1 MKRSFKKIAFFSL
14 ACVLCGSL
22 LMSCA
27 DSVETDTTPE
37 TSEDTNPSELSSYP
51 SAELVDGAIY
61 RISSVDQETF
71 KKQSLT
77 VQNFG
82 TSDNEFVKLDMYGKN
97 LSQMWRA
104 HKNDDGTYSFE
115 NMANRFYLS
124 IKNPSNYK
132 KEKKLSVCKDGTND
146 EAKKWKIYSTD
157 DSLENC
163 VMENVH
169 SSLCVTPVAARDT
182 VYAEQKTYAGE
193 DYQRWSF
200 KKVSDG
206 NGEYP
211 YVLALTGDYE
221 GSASCPEIFY
231 YDGVY
236 YNYNMTGPITLKT
249 STDLI
254 HWTLHPDKY
263 ALKNGRPAWLED
275 ITGDPSKPIWAPG
288 VYQMGGRY
296 YLYYC
301 TSSSGTRNSAI
312 AVAVSDDPSKNE
324 WTDLGLVIRSYHS
337 DTYVDG
343 VLHSATN
350 FNAID
355 PNVIID
361 DNGVPYLVY
370 GSYWDGIF
378 MRQLDPNTG
387 KFDETNTNVY
397 HLAKGQSDMEAPYV
411 VKHGDYYYLFV
422 ARGGLKKGTYYWA
435 VGRSENVTG
444 PYVDKDGK
452 SMLSGNGG
460 TRLTE
465 WKEGIEGV
473 GHAQCFFGPDGQ
485 TYMVSESWSY
495 RDDDKNSP
503 VTLSI
508 STIVWTED
516 GWPVTALDKNVLK
529 ALGE

>member
-1 MKRSFKKIAFFSL
+1 MKKPFRKIAFFSL
-14 ACVLCGSL
+14 ACLLCGS
-22 LMSCA
+22 MIVSCA
-27 DSVETDTTPE
+27 DAQNTDTTAA
-37 TSEDTNPSELSSYP
+37 DTTVDTTPTELSSYP
-51 SAELVDGAIY
+51 SFELQDGAIY
-61 RISSVDQETF
+61 RVSVVDSESF
-71 KKQSLT
+71 NKQSLT
-77 VQNFG
+77 VENFG
-82 TSDNEFVKLDMYGKN
+82 TSDNALVKLDLYEKS

-104 HKNDDGTYSFE
+104 HKNEDGTYSFE

-124 IKNPSNYK
+124 IRNPDNYK

-146 EAKKWKIYSTD
+146 VSKNWKVYAVDAETG
-157 DSLENC
+157 NC
-163 VMENVH
+163 AIENVYT
-169 SSLCVTPVAARDT
+169 SLCATVVKSRDT
-182 VYAEQKTYAGE
+182 AYAEQKSYSGE
-193 DYQRWSF
+193 NVQLWNF
-200 KKVSDG
+200 KKVSEG

-211 YVLALTGDYE
+211 YVLALTGDYQ
-221 GSASCPEIFY
+221 GSASCPEILY

-254 HWTLHPDKY
+254 NWTIHPDKY
-263 ALKNGRPAWLED
+263 AFKNGRPAWLEA

-288 VYQMGGRY
+288 AYKIGDKY

-301 TSSSGTRNSAI
+301 TSSSGSQNSAI
-312 AVAVSDDPSKNE
+312 GVAVTDDPSTNN
-324 WTDLGLVIRSYHS
+324 WTDLGMVIRSYHNES
-337 DTYVDG
+337 
-343 VLHSATN
+343 N

-370 GSYWDGIF
+370 GSYWEGIF

-387 KFDETNTNVY
+387 KFDENNTNVY
-397 HLAKGQSDMEAPYV
+397 HIAKGQSDMEAPYV

-444 PYVDKDGK
+444 PYYDKDGK

-465 WKEGIEGV
+465 WKEGIEGAA
-473 GHAQCFFGPDGQ
+473 HAQCFFGPDGQ

-495 RDDDKNSP
+495 RDDTGNSS
-503 VTLSI
+503 VNLTI
-508 STIVWTED
+508 CTIVWTED